1 MTDEDDLPQKSD
13 RIWEPIE
20 AEGFFATD
28 DQAEPIL
35 HAASAPDAVPGL
47 RSSTEPSDPLEKEG
61 DAPLP
66 SMSRESRGRLTR
78 TAPIFFFFMFSMSIA
93 FLIGVFVGGS
103 RTASLPTQ
111 PLPAEVSVPA
121 LLLPREVTPTPDS
134 STAGNSSPQPATS
147 QPHPAP
153 SSSATA
159 LRESTPAASDA
170 VPPSPP
176 ASEQPAVVV
185 GAPTAPA
192 EPLTEPPMPP
202 EAVAPTPSPIAPA
215 QAPAAVPTRPGLSDI
230 QRQVLVSRGDAFLSA
245 GDVTSARFFYQRG
258 ADAGDDAAALRLGE
272 TFDAAFLE
280 RAHLG
285 HLPGDLKK
293 AIFWYRQA
301 RDLGN
306 AEAEIL
312 LMSLHAN

>member
-47 RSSTEPSDPLEKEG
+47 RGSTEPSDPLEKES

-103 RTASLPTQ
+103 RTANLPTQ
-111 PLPAEVSVPA
+111 PLPA
-121 LLLPREVTPTPDS
+121 PDS

-192 EPLTEPPMPP
+192 EPMTEPPMPV
-202 EAVAPTPSPIAPA
+202 EAAASTPSPIAPA